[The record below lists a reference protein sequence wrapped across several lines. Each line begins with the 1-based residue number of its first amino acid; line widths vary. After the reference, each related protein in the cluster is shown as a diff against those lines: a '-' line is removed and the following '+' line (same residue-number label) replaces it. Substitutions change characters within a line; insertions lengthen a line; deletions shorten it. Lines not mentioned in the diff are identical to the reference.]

1 MQTVIAPKSP
11 LTKTTPVLHLP
22 EAHLFPHV
30 PQLFGSQRLTHAPP
44 QQMALRL
51 RVRARLPV
59 GGSCAGAQR
68 TIKICYAG

>member
-44 QQMALRL
+44 QQIALPL
-51 RVRARLPV
+51 
-59 GGSCAGAQR
+59 GSAHVSPSGAPAHELKAQ
-68 TIKICYAG
+68 